1 MPIAGYE
8 EKLDG
13 LRTRAE
19 AMSGALLSGE
29 GLDESYKLIAMERN
43 QPDGAVYSLIDRGQ
57 QGIME
62 RWIGE
67 RKRDAFRLYRKDIRI
82 HPYADTLEMRESELI
97 EDTVDALNGAVDQF
111 FATQGQVYTYT
122 AWETFLAN
130 PTGIDGAAIFD
141 NSHPYGD
148 SGATWDNLTTDALSV
163 AAYQAARVAM
173 YTLKGEKG
181 RFLRLRPDILVV
193 GPANER
199 EAREIVGAD
208 RVAAINASGAEAT
221 SSVLAAATRSNVFEG
236 SATVVVVE
244 HFANGTND
252 NDWFV
257 MDSRHQEKPL
267 CLVKQGDI
275 RTVDRTAE
283 DTDRKFN
290 EGVLEWGAD
299 ARFGVGGA
307 YPHVVYGRM
316 S

>member
-8 EKLDG
+8 QKLDG

-29 GLDESYKLIAMERN
+29 GLDESYQLIAMERN
-43 QPDGAVYSLIDRGQ
+43 QPDGGVYALIDRGQ

-67 RKRDAFRLYRKDIRI
+67 RKRDSSRLYRKDVRI
-82 HPYADTLEMRESELI
+82 HPYADTLELREAELI
-97 EDTVDALNGAVDQF
+97 EDTVDALNGIVDQF
-111 FATQGQVYTYT
+111 FASQSQVYTYKT
-122 AWETFLAN
+122 WEAFLAN
-130 PTGIDGAAIFD
+130 PTGIDGVALLD

-148 SGATWDNLTTDALSV
+148 SGATWDNLTTDALSL
-163 AAYQAARVAM
+163 ASYQAGRVAM

-181 RFLRLRPDILVV
+181 RFLRLRPDTLVV
-193 GPANER
+193 GPALEQT
-199 EAREIVGAD
+199 AREIVGAD

-221 SSVLAAATRSNVFEG
+221 SSVLAAATRSNVFQG

-252 NDWFV
+252 NDWFL
-257 MDSRHQEKPL
+257 MDSTHTEKPMV
-267 CLVKQGDI
+267 LVKQGDI

-299 ARFGVGGA
+299 ARFGIGGA
-307 YPHVVYGRM
+307 YPHVVYGRL